1 MTALLDELKT
11 RARLGLNAARREQ
24 ADSTG
29 MRLRH
34 CLNQAAREVGFA
46 HWEHA
51 RAVLGGLATREDD
64 MGTFWHAPRTGMLL
78 NLWLARYEEA
88 RAALEADLRA
98 YLLPYRRQFMV
109 VQADFIQELGVDANH
124 PAWAE
129 TNHDLVAAYGGDA
142 WLVLAG
148 QRLRAPRSSFVSSK
162 LE

>member
-11 RARLGLNAARREQ
+11 RARLRLNAARRGAAGSSEI
-24 ADSTG
+24 
-29 MRLRH
+29 RLRH
-34 CLNQAAREVGFA
+34 CLNQVARDVGFA

-51 RAVLGGLATREDD
+51 RAVLGGLATGEED
-64 MGTFWHAPRTGMLL
+64 MGTFWHAPRTGILL

-88 RAALEADLRA
+88 RAALEADPRA

-129 TNHDLVAAYGGDA
+129 TAHDLVTAYGGDA
-142 WLVLAG
+142 WLELAG
-148 QRLRAPRSSFVSSK
+148 QRLRAPRSSFDSS
-162 LE
+162 

>member
-11 RARLGLNAARREQ
+11 RARLRLNAARREE
-24 ADSTG
+24 AGSDG

-34 CLNQAAREVGFA
+34 CLNQVAREVGFA

-64 MGTFWHAPRTGMLL
+64 MGTFWHAPRTGILL
-78 NLWLARYEEA
+78 NLWLAKYEQA
-88 RAALEADLRA
+88 QAALVADPRA

-109 VQADFIQELGVDANH
+109 VQADFIEEVGVDAGH

-129 TNHDLVAAYGGDA
+129 TGHDLVAAYGGSA
-142 WLVLAG
+142 WLALAG
-148 QRLRAPRSSFVSSK
+148 QRLKAPRSSFISS
-162 LE
+162 

>member
-11 RARLGLNAARREQ
+11 RARLGLNAARRGQ
-24 ADSTG
+24 ADAAG
-29 MRLRH
+29 VRLRH

-51 RAVLGGLATREDD
+51 RAVLGGLAARDDD
-64 MGTFWHAPRTGMLL
+64 MGTFWHAPRTGILL

-88 RAALEADLRA
+88 RAALAADPRA
-98 YLLPYRRQFMV
+98 FLLPYRRQFMV
-109 VQADFIQELGVDANH
+109 VQADFIQELGVDAQH

-129 TNHDLVAAYGGDA
+129 ATHDLVAAYGSDA
-142 WLVLAG
+142 WLLLAG
-148 QRLRAPRSSFVSSK
+148 QRLKAPRSSFVSSK